1 MIQSIARTPERACAF
16 TIIVGCAL
24 GSIVLADANA
34 DAAGTEANGTWTW
47 KVTKTVDPILDSPA
61 VVATLPGRPGPGM
74 ASSGQNLRLAC
85 TDGTLRASIRWGA
98 TPDREWTARDPGQ
111 AEVLVRFG
119 ESAPTWQHWRRPAGR
134 PVTEASEPGAF
145 MKHLGAHRTVALRV
159 YPSEERPITVVFDL
173 TEVKPVI
180 EEVMGAC
187 RTSAERK
194 ERVTAGLAE
203 LRSQAEAERKR
214 VEEERRGAERERIE
228 AARKKA
234 EAERERIEAA
244 RKKAEAERERIEAA
258 RKKAEAERERIEAA
272 RKKAEAELKRIEA
285 ARYREAERALQ
296 EAIALDARLDAEE
309 IEYIAQIKRKIER
322 NWLRPPGTAVGLK
335 CVVRVSQIPG
345 GEVVQAEIQSSS
357 GSVAFDRSVEEAVLR
372 ASPLPVPNDPSLF
385 DRNIVITFEPEA

>member
-1 MIQSIARTPERACAF
+1 
-16 TIIVGCAL
+16 
-24 GSIVLADANA
+24 
-34 DAAGTEANGTWTW
+34 
-47 KVTKTVDPILDSPA
+47 
-61 VVATLPGRPGPGM
+61 M
-74 ASSGQNLRLAC
+74 ASIGQNLRLAC

-98 TPDREWTARDPGQ
+98 TLDREWTARDPGQ

-119 ESAPTWQHWRRPAGR
+119 ESAPAWQHWRRPAGR
-134 PVTEASEPGAF
+134 PVTEASEPGEF

-159 YPSEERPITVVFDL
+159 YPSEERPMTVVFDL

-214 VEEERRGAERERIE
+214 IEEERRSAERERIEEARKKAETERKRIE

-244 RKKAEAERERIEAA
+244 RKKT
-258 RKKAEAERERIEAA
+258 
-272 RKKAEAELKRIEA
+272 EAELKRIEA

-296 EAIALDARLDAEE
+296 EAIALDARQLDGERRARLDAEQ
-309 IEYIAQIKRKIER
+309 IEYIAQIKARIER

-357 GSVAFDRSVEEAVLR
+357 GSVAFDRSVEDAVLR

-385 DRNIVITFEPEA
+385 DRNIVITFESEA